1 MPTVPFT
8 DLTAGARAG
17 GAIAF
22 PTDTVPALA
31 VRPDRAAVIFEVKQR
46 SHDKPL
52 ILMGASAADLWPY
65 VRGSAAELAQWQ
77 ALADRHWPGAL
88 TLVLPSSDRVP
99 AAINPLE
106 SGSVG
111 IRVPKSA
118 IARRILQD
126 TGVLATTSANR
137 SGEPPL
143 RSMAAIAAAFPTV
156 LIPTEE
162 WITATLAAGEAI
174 EGSGQPSTVVR
185 WIGQGWEVLRQGAIA
200 VG

>member
-1 MPTVPFT
+1 MPHVSFH
-8 DLTAGARAG
+8 DLTSGAIAG

-46 SHDKPL
+46 TPDKPL

-65 VRGSAAELAQWQ
+65 VQGSAAERSEWQ
-77 ALADRHWPGAL
+77 ALTARHWPGPL

-99 AAINPLE
+99 AAINPLA

-111 IRVPKSA
+111 VRVPASA
-118 IARRILQD
+118 IARRILQA

-143 RSMAAIAAAFPTV
+143 RSMDAIAAAFPTV

-162 WITATLAAGEAI
+162 WLTATLAAGEAI
-174 EGSGQPSTVVR
+174 EGSGQPSTVIR
-185 WIGQGWEVLRQGAIA
+185 WTGNGWDVLRQGAIA